1 MLTLLLWRLLVLAF
15 FFVVESYEVKTLNF
29 LKITSFDGTVLR
41 ADVSLPK
48 AKGSEKFPVL
58 IMANSWSVPQIEYV
72 VQAQELARDGYIV
85 LEYETR
91 GWYHSGGEIDCARLK
106 DQRDISEV
114 ISFALNQSDWQPD
127 IDRVAMVGISYGAGL
142 ALLGA
147 DRDPRVKVVVAMS
160 GWTVFINALFK
171 GGSPSKVWGTLLVL
185 VSHIVGKPEPLIDQV
200 YHQML
205 AGNITG
211 FEEFAQERTVNLST
225 LEARKVP
232 IFMSNNFEDRVF
244 SPDDALDFLERYAG
258 PKRLMLNQGIH
269 ASAEIP
275 GLFGLKNHV
284 WIEAKKWLATH
295 LKGEV
300 FPAPPLL
307 EMQLRSNKQQRE
319 QFDLWPSAR
328 IEYTTLVPSP
338 RGSAA
343 FGQLSTA
350 PSSQQSETITFSKST
365 GISAGLPFVGE
376 AMQVWIDHRIK
387 SKLLSSSRQHA
398 IWYYKEVSDSRL
410 CGTPRLTLDLTASHS
425 KWQIVAYLFGVNR
438 RTKVGTLIS
447 HGSVTCWN
455 CTAGSR
461 GTHHIDLRTLCEDLG
476 GWGMGGIGLALNMFS
491 ELYQPA
497 NQEESLAINLHYS
510 SNFSLVVPI
519 TEIRDGPDESIIL
532 KERSARELP

>member
-1 MLTLLLWRLLVLAF
+1 MLVGASPSFWRLVAALLL
-15 FFVVESYEVKTLNF
+15 VVCSSYEVKTLNF

-48 AKGSEKFPVL
+48 AKGSEKFPVV
-58 IMANSWSVPQIEYV
+58 IMANSWSVPQIEYL
-72 VQAQELARDGYIV
+72 VQAQELAHDGYIV

-91 GWYHSGGEIDCARLK
+91 GWYGSGGEIDCAGVK

-127 IDRVAMVGISYGAGL
+127 VDRVAMVGISYGAGL

-147 DRDPRVKVVVAMS
+147 DRDQRIKAVVAMS
-160 GWTVFINALFK
+160 GWTEFINALFK
-171 GGSPSKVWGTLLVL
+171 GGSPSRVWGTLLVL
-185 VSHIVGKPEPLIDQV
+185 VSHLVGKPEPFIDQV
-200 YHQML
+200 YQQML
-205 AGNITG
+205 KGNISG
-211 FEEFAQERTVNLST
+211 FADFAQERTVNLSS
-225 LEARKVP
+225 LEARKLP

-244 SPDDALDFLERYAG
+244 SPDDALNFLERYKG

-284 WIEAKKWLATH
+284 WIEAKKWLATY

-300 FPAPPLL
+300 LPAPPLL
-307 EMQLRSNKQQRE
+307 EMQLRSDKKERE

-328 IEYTTLVPSP
+328 IEYTTLVPSA
-338 RGSAA
+338 RGSSA
-343 FGQLSTA
+343 FGTLGG
-350 PSSQQSETITFSKST
+350 SSHQEFETITFSKST
-365 GISAGLPFVGE
+365 GISAGLPYVGE
-376 AMQVWIDHRIK
+376 AMQVWVDHRIK
-387 SKLLSSSRQHA
+387 SKLLKSSRQHA
-398 IWYYKEVSDSRL
+398 IWYYKEVSDTRV
-410 CGTPRLTLDLTASHS
+410 CGTPKLTLDLTASHS

-461 GTHHIDLRTLCEDLG
+461 GTHHIDFRTLCEDLG
-476 GWGMGGIGLALNMFS
+476 GWGMGGLGLALNMFS

-497 NQEESLAINLHYS
+497 NVEESLAMNLHYS
-510 SNFSLVVPI
+510 TNFSLVVPI
-519 TEIRDGPDESIIL
+519 TSVRNGPNESTIIL
-532 KERSARELP
+532 